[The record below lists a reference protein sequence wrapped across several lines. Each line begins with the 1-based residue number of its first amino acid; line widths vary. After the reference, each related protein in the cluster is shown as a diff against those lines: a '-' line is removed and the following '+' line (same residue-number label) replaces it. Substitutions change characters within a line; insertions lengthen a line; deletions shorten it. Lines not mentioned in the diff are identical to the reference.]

1 MTDAKQRSSAAK
13 LSKRLLPFVLIAGL
27 ALFFLF
33 DGHEFLS
40 FSQLAENYTSLK
52 AFVHGQLSTALL
64 VFGVAYI
71 LSVSLSLPVASVLTL
86 AGGALFGWPAAAVI
100 ICAATIGAT
109 IVFIA
114 ARTVLNEF
122 FIKRTTGFMTK
133 LEAGLHKNAISY
145 LLALRLIPAVPF
157 WVVNIV
163 PALLGMRL
171 NHYVLA
177 TFIGITPGTLI
188 YVWVARSFDSLLS
201 GGQNP
206 DLSVLSEPAII
217 APLFALGLLSLF
229 PALWKRLRAHKRLPA
244 SEVTHDDTKISKNN
258 DRND

>member
-1 MTDAKQRSSAAK
+1 MTDAKQRSGAAK
-13 LSKRLLPFVLIAGL
+13 LSKLLLPFFLMAGL

-33 DGHEFLS
+33 DGHELLS
-40 FSQLAENYTSLK
+40 FRQLAENYTSLK
-52 AFVHGQLSTALL
+52 AFVDGQQVTALL
-64 VFGVAYI
+64 VFAVSYI
-71 LSVSLSLPVASVLTL
+71 LSVALSLPVASLLTL

-122 FIKRTTGFMTK
+122 FIKRTIGFMTK
-133 LEAGLHKNAISY
+133 LEAGFHKNAIFY

-163 PALLGMRL
+163 PALLGMRV

-188 YVWVARSFDSLLS
+188 HVWVARSFDSLLS
-201 GGQNP
+201 IGQSP
-206 DLSVLSEPAII
+206 DLSVLTEPTII
-217 APLFALGLLSLF
+217 VPLFALGLISLF
-229 PALWKRLRAHKRLPA
+229 PALWKRLLAHQQRPT
-244 SEVTHDDTKISKNN
+244 SDVTHDDT
-258 DRND
+258 

>member
-1 MTDAKQRSSAAK
+1 MTDAKQRYGATRYSK
-13 LSKRLLPFVLIAGL
+13 LLLPFFLMASL

-33 DGHEFLS
+33 DGYQFLS
-40 FSQLAENYTSLK
+40 FSQLAESYTSLK
-52 AFVHGQLSTALL
+52 TFIHGQMATALL

-71 LSVSLSLPVASVLTL
+71 LLVALSLPVASLITL

-114 ARTVLNEF
+114 ARTVMNEF
-122 FIKRTTGFMTK
+122 FIKRTTGFMAK
-133 LEAGLHKNAISY
+133 LEAGFHKNAISY
-145 LLALRLIPAVPF
+145 LLALRLIPVVPF

-163 PALLGMRL
+163 PALLGVRL

-188 YVWVARSFDSLLS
+188 YVWIARSFDSLLS
-201 GGQNP
+201 GGQNA
-206 DLSVLSEPAII
+206 DLPVLSEPAII

-229 PALWKRLRAHKRLPA
+229 PTLWKRLRAHKELPA
-244 SEVTHDDTKISKNN
+244 SEVTLSK
-258 DRND
+258 D

>member
-1 MTDAKQRSSAAK
+1 MTDAKQRSGVAK
-13 LSKRLLPFVLIAGL
+13 LSKLLLPFFLLAGL
-27 ALFFLF
+27 TLFFLF
-33 DGHEFLS
+33 DGHELLS
-40 FSQLAENYTSLK
+40 FSKLGENYTSVK
-52 AFVHGQLSTALL
+52 AFVDGQLATALL

-71 LSVSLSLPVASVLTL
+71 LSVALSLPVASLLTL
-86 AGGALFGWPAAAVI
+86 AGGALFGWPAAAVV

-122 FIKRTTGFMTK
+122 FIKRTTGFMAK
-133 LEAGLHKNAISY
+133 LEAGFHKNAISY
-145 LLALRLIPAVPF
+145 LLALRLIPVVPF

-177 TFIGITPGTLI
+177 TFIGIIPGTLI
-188 YVWVARSFDSLLS
+188 YVWVAISFDSLLL

-229 PALWKRLRAHKRLPA
+229 PAVWKRLRAHKRLPA
-244 SEVTHDDTKISKNN
+244 SEVTHDDTKI
-258 DRND
+258 

>member
-1 MTDAKQRSSAAK
+1 MTFAKQRSGVAK
-13 LSKRLLPFVLIAGL
+13 LSKCLLPFFLVAGL
-27 ALFFLF
+27 TLFFLF
-33 DGHEFLS
+33 GGHEFLS
-40 FSQLAENYTSLK
+40 LSQLAENYASLK
-52 AFVHGQLSTALL
+52 AFVNGQLTTALL
-64 VFGVAYI
+64 LFGATYI
-71 LSVSLSLPVASVLTL
+71 LTVALSLPVASFLTL
-86 AGGALFGWPAAAVI
+86 AGGSLFGWAAAAVI

-122 FIKRTTGFMTK
+122 FVKRTTGFMAE
-133 LEAGLHKNAISY
+133 LQAGFNKNAISY
-145 LLALRLIPAVPF
+145 LMALRLIPAAPF

-201 GGQNP
+201 GGQSP

-229 PALWKRLRAHKRLPA
+229 PTLWKRLRAQKHLPTSDVA
-244 SEVTHDDTKISKNN
+244 HDHIHIEINN
-258 DRND
+258 D